1 MNILS
6 VQIMLLKSKKL
17 NKIITIVNLAMLL
30 NLGLAIFAQNIRA
43 DNESAESREGLP
55 TYRRGGGSR
64 GSCLANRSQLVA
76 LIPENAVGKTTATLP
91 KLFFYIPQVNR
102 SQAVAL
108 EFVLRDRQDKLVYQS
123 FFTTDGKSG
132 IVSVDLPE
140 SGESNELKTNEQYH
154 WYLSMICDPQN
165 RSRDVVV
172 EGWIQRVELDPA
184 IEQKLARSNPLE
196 RASIYRKHGLWYD
209 ALSTLAEQ
217 KQAVDPQFPVTA
229 KWTELLESVGL
240 GYLAG
245 AQFIEPHRVSGTLG
259 GSFTESE

>member
-1 MNILS
+1 MI
-6 VQIMLLKSKKL
+6 
-17 NKIITIVNLAMLL
+17 LL
-30 NLGLAIFAQNIRA
+30 NLGLVLFAQNIKA
-43 DNESAESREGLP
+43 DNDSTDSREGLP

-64 GSCLANRSQLVA
+64 GGCLANRGQLVA
-76 LIPENAVGKTTATLP
+76 LIPENAVGKTTAALP
-91 KLFFYIPQVNR
+91 KLFFYIPQDDLP
-102 SQAVAL
+102 QAVTL
-108 EFVLRDRQDKLVYQS
+108 EFVLRDRQDKLVYES

-140 SGESNELKTNEQYH
+140 SSKSKELKTNEQYH

-172 EGWIQRVELDPA
+172 KGWIQRVEIEPA

-196 RASIYRKHGLWYD
+196 RASLYQKQDLWYD

-217 KQAVDPQFPVTA
+217 KQAVDSQLRVTA

-240 GYLAG
+240 GDLAG
-245 AQFIEPHRVSGTLG
+245 AQFIEPYRVSGNIRAI
-259 GSFTESE
+259 FTKSP